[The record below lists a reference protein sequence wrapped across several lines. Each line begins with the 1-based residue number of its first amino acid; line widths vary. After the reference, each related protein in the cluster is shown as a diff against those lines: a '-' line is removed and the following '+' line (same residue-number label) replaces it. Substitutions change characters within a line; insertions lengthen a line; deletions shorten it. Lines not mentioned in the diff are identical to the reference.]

1 MTSIRSLIAAFALLL
16 SIVPLDA
23 QTPACTDAV
32 FKGTYYFLLNGS
44 LIPGSLPVPY
54 GSLGKAIADG
64 QGGISG
70 SAVTTVN
77 GTSGNFTLTGT
88 YSIAQ
93 NCTGTASLTA
103 TSATTTPTTVT
114 VNLQF
119 VDNGQSAVFAFST
132 QGQVIAGRGYQATS
146 TGTTQC
152 TNASVNGSYGYLFAG
167 LLSGKPYAEEGQVTS
182 DGNGG
187 LSASSVVNLNGS
199 LTPVPAHGT
208 YTIGSDCSGTA
219 QLINQFGTH
228 NFSFAAVQDGLKLVF
243 SEIDSGAV
251 ISGYADPQSPARVL
265 LPDFVFGG
273 GFYSALYFT
282 NQTSS
287 PVSFTVNFF
296 SDDSS
301 ALSVPSVGGTSTT
314 VNLAAN
320 GTAVIEAPNAGST
333 IIQGYASLVLPTGVT
348 AYGVFRKTA
357 PGSPDQEVVVP
368 LSSASSTSSTLSFD
382 DTNVV
387 TAVAIVNPSSVA
399 TTVAIST
406 RDTSGNVVGT
416 ATVALGP
423 NAKTESVLRDLTGL
437 SGIAGLRGSAVFS
450 VATGN
455 VAVLGLRFNSQAF
468 TSIPTTNR

>member
-1 MTSIRSLIAAFALLL
+1 MSFIGASLTAFALIL
-16 SIVPLDA
+16 STVSLQA
-23 QTPACTDAV
+23 QTPACTNAV
-32 FKGTYYFLLNGS
+32 FKGTYFFLVNGS
-44 LIPGSLPVPY
+44 VVPGNQNLPY
-54 GSLGKAIADG
+54 GSLGKLISDG
-64 QGGISG
+64 QGTVAG

-77 GTSGNFTLTGT
+77 GVPSTFTITGT
-88 YSIAQ
+88 YSIAS
-93 NCTGTASLTA
+93 NCSGTGTFTA
-103 TSATTTPTTVT
+103 TSSSISPTTVA
-114 VNLQF
+114 VNVQI
-119 VDNGQSAVFAFST
+119 VDNGQSAVFAYST
-132 QGQVIAGRGYQATS
+132 SGQVIAGHGYQVTT
-146 TGTTQC
+146 TGTPAC
-152 TNASVNGSYGYLFAG
+152 TNASINGSYGYLFSG
-167 LLSGKPYAEEGQVTS
+167 LLGGAPYAEEGQVTS
-182 DGNGG
+182 NGAG
-187 LSASSVVNLNGS
+187 VLSASSVVNISGS
-199 LTPVPAHGT
+199 LTAVPAHGT
-208 YTIGSDCSGTA
+208 YTMASDCSGTA

-228 NFSFAAVQDGLKLVF
+228 NFSFAVVEDGHLAVF
-243 SEIDSGAV
+243 SETDTGAV
-251 ISGYADPQSPARVL
+251 ISGTASSQSPARVL

-296 SDDSS
+296 GDDSS

-314 VNLAAN
+314 VNLPAN
-320 GTAVIEAPNAGST
+320 GTAVIEAPNAGTS
-333 IIQGYASLVLPTGVT
+333 IIQGYASLVLPSGVT

-368 LSSASSTSSTLSFD
+368 LSNASSTSSTLSFD

-399 TTVAIST
+399 TTVTITA
-406 RDTSGNVVGT
+406 RDTTGNVVGT

-423 NAKTESVLRDLTGL
+423 NSKTESVLSALPGL

-450 VATGN
+450 VSTGN

>member
-1 MTSIRSLIAAFALLL
+1 MSFIGASVTAFALIL
-16 SIVPLDA
+16 STVSLQA
-23 QTPACTDAV
+23 QTPACTNAV
-32 FKGTYYFLLNGS
+32 FKGTYYFLVNGS
-44 LIPGSLPVPY
+44 VIPGNQALPY
-54 GSLGKAIADG
+54 GSLGKAVADG

-77 GTSGNFTLTGT
+77 GVSSAFTITGT
-88 YSIAQ
+88 YSIGQ
-93 NCTGTASLTA
+93 NCTGTTTLTA
-103 TSATTTPTTVT
+103 TSSTTTPTTIT
-114 VNLQF
+114 VNLQV

-132 QGQVIAGRGYQATS
+132 SGQVIAGRGYQVTS
-146 TGTTQC
+146 TGTPAC
-152 TNASVNGSYGYLFAG
+152 TNASINGSYGYLFSG
-167 LLSGKPYAEEGQVTS
+167 LLSGAPYAEEGQVTS
-182 DGNGG
+182 NGAGG

-199 LTPVPAHGT
+199 LTPVPANGT
-208 YTIGSDCSGTA
+208 YSINSDCSGTA
-219 QLINQFGTH
+219 QLTNQFGTH
-228 NFSFAAVQDGLKLVF
+228 HFSFAVVEDGHLAVF
-243 SEIDSGAV
+243 SETDAGAV
-251 ISGYADPQSPARVL
+251 ISGVANSQSPARVL

-301 ALSVPSVGGTSTT
+301 ALSAPSVGGTSTT

-320 GTAVIEAPNAGST
+320 GTAVIEAPNAGSS

-357 PGSPDQEVVVP
+357 SGSPDQEVVVP
-368 LSSASSTSSTLSFD
+368 LSNASSVSSTLSFD

-399 TTVAIST
+399 TTVAISA
-406 RDTSGNVVGT
+406 RDTNGNVVGT

-455 VAVLGLRFNSQAF
+455 LAVLGLRFNSQAF

>member
-1 MTSIRSLIAAFALLL
+1 MSFIGASVTAFALIL
-16 SIVPLDA
+16 STVSLQA
-23 QTPACTDAV
+23 QTPACTNAV
-32 FKGTYYFLLNGS
+32 FKGTYYFLVNGS
-44 LIPGSLPVPY
+44 VIPGNQVLPY
-54 GSLGKAIADG
+54 GSLGKVVTDG
-64 QGGISG
+64 QGGITG

-77 GTSGNFTLTGT
+77 GVSAAFTITGT

-93 NCTGTASLTA
+93 NCTGTTTLTA
-103 TSATTTPTTVT
+103 TSSTTTPTTVT
-114 VNLQF
+114 VNLQV

-132 QGQVIAGRGYQATS
+132 QGQVIAGRGYQVTS
-146 TGTTQC
+146 TGTPAC
-152 TNASVNGSYGYLFAG
+152 TSASINGSYGYLFSG
-167 LLSGKPYAEEGQVTS
+167 LLSGAPYAEEGQVTS
-182 DGNGG
+182 NGSGG
-187 LSASSVVNLNGS
+187 LTANSVVNLNGS
-199 LTPVPAHGT
+199 LTPVPANGS

-219 QLINQFGTH
+219 QLTNQFGTH
-228 NFSFAAVQDGLKLVF
+228 HFSFAVVEDGQLALF
-243 SEIDSGAV
+243 SQTDAGAV
-251 ISGYADPQSPARVL
+251 IGGSANSQSPARFL
-265 LPDFVFGG
+265 LPDFAFGG

-287 PVSFTVNFF
+287 PVSFPVNFF
-296 SDDSS
+296 ADDSS
-301 ALSVPSVGGTSTT
+301 ALSVPSIGGTSTT

-320 GTAVIEAPNAGST
+320 GTAVIEAPNAGSS
-333 IIQGYASLVLPTGVT
+333 IIQGYASLVLPSGVS

-368 LSSASSTSSTLSFD
+368 LSSASSTSSTLTFD

-399 TTVAIST
+399 TTVAISA
-406 RDTSGNVVGT
+406 RDTNGNLIGT

-450 VATGN
+450 VTTGN